1 MGTKCDP
8 DWQHAAFAF
17 YRYTPSVAAA
27 VIFCILF
34 FASTVIHF
42 IQMWKTKSWYLTPLV
57 IGCFFEFVGFAG
69 RAVSGAEKPGCW
81 TLGPY
86 ITQSMFILLAP
97 ALFAASIYMVLG
109 RIILLVDGQDHS
121 IIKRQWLTKIFVT
134 GDVICFLLLSAG
146 GGILATGS
154 GNPSTADTGNNVII
168 AGLVLQ
174 LIWFGIFVVI
184 AAVFHIRMR
193 SIPTVR
199 SQQPECRWQ
208 VYLQALYVASG
219 LIIVRNL
226 FRVIEYAQGQGGYL
240 LQNEAFIYVFDA
252 LPMLVVVSW
261 LHWRHPGEIGLLLRG
276 EKAFEN
282 GFQLI
287 HVRGQDLA

>member
-1 MGTKCDP
+1 MGTECNS
-8 DWQHAAFAF
+8 DWQHAAFAL

-27 VIFCILF
+27 AIFCILF
-34 FASTVIHF
+34 FVSTVIHF

-57 IGCFFEFVGFAG
+57 IGCFFEFVGFAA
-69 RAVSGAEKPGCW
+69 RAASGSEKAGCW

-97 ALFAASIYMVLG
+97 ALFAASIYMILG
-109 RIILLVDGQDHS
+109 RIILLVGGQDHS
-121 IIKRQWLTKIFVT
+121 LIRPQWLTKIFVI
-134 GDVICFLLLSAG
+134 GDVVCFLLLSG
-146 GGILATGS
+146 GSGILATGS
-154 GNPSTADTGNNVII
+154 SNPSMADAGNNII
-168 AGLVLQ
+168 IGGLVLQ
-174 LIWFGIFVVI
+174 LIWFGIFVVV
-184 AAVFHIRMR
+184 AAVFHFRLR
-193 SIPTVR
+193 SVPTVS

-208 VYLQALYVASG
+208 VYLQTLYVASC
-219 LIIVRNL
+219 LVIVRNL
-226 FRVIEYAQGQGGYL
+226 FRVIEYAQGNDGYL

-276 EKAFEN
+276 EKAFRN

-287 HVRGQDLA
+287 HVRGQSF